1 LLEGLKARERAV
13 VVRRFGLEG
22 HRMMTLEEI
31 GGELGCT
38 RERVRQ
44 LQEDALKRMRRAFT
58 RRQSLQFLNVVLN
71 PPPAPHREQVMSA
84 CVAA

>member
-1 LLEGLKARERAV
+1 
-13 VVRRFGLEG
+13 
-22 HRMMTLEEI
+22 MTLEEI
-31 GGELGCT
+31 GCELGCT

-71 PPPAPHREQVMSA
+71 PSPAPRSGRALSLSA
-84 CVAA
+84 AA